1 MCGVRTSV
9 GTSIQEQK
17 RLQSILSY
25 RTPPLIVGYLMLSS
39 LELGFL
45 LESGSRMT
53 AAPVIASLPPTVQG
67 LHIHTFSSSCCCWG
81 SQTLMLV
88 Y

>member
-1 MCGVRTSV
+1 MCDVRISV
-9 GTSIQEQK
+9 GTSMQEQK
-17 RLQSILSY
+17 RLQDILSY
-25 RTPPLIVGYLMLSS
+25 RTPPLDVGYLMLSS
-39 LELGFL
+39 LELGLL

-53 AAPVIASLPPTVQG
+53 AAPVIASLPPAVQG
-67 LHIHTFSSSCCCWG
+67 LHIHTFSSSCGCWG